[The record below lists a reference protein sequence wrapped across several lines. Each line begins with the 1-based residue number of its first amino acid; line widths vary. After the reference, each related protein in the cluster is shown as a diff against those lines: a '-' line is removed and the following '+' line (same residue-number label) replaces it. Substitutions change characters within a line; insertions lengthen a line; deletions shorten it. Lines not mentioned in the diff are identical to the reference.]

1 MALRRAVSSFLGTTA
16 VLAVVASVGCG
27 NNSSSKCQGLST
39 CDSQALLKIYVNL
52 PKDQM
57 AQATLY
63 ACSADVCNT
72 GTATTIPSTA
82 GDTVSLTLQG
92 ALTTSS
98 TISSPI
104 TDKGYPISVTFNLSQ
119 SSVKDGDIYKV
130 YAMVNGTKVEG
141 GIDGPVTFA
150 TETPNGADCPPVC
163 QTAVVDSTK

>member
-1 MALRRAVSSFLGTTA
+1 MALRRAVSSFVGTSA
-16 VLAVVASVGCG
+16 VLLMVASAGCG
-27 NNSSSKCQGLST
+27 SNSSTKCQGLNT

-72 GTATTIPSTA
+72 GTATTIPSTP
-82 GDTVSLTLQG
+82 GDTVSLMLQG

-104 TDKGYPISVTFNLSQ
+104 TDKGYPVSVTFNLSQ
-119 SSVKDGDIYKV
+119 SSVKSGDVFKV
-130 YAMVNGTKVEG
+130 YAMLNGTKLDG

-163 QTAVVDSTK
+163 QTAVIDSTQ